1 MRRSLLRVLA
11 AATAPVAA
19 MACTRSAPDQTAA
32 PTPQITLEQVLS
44 IADAG
49 APAWSPDGRRLA
61 FSWGTGTQRNLWVA
75 DADATTPGRPGDTSL
90 QQIAPLVARGGAVVS
105 PDWRRMAFT
114 AKQHIWVLP
123 LDGGRP
129 VQVTSKEGRYSG
141 LNWSPARMLMP
152 CTRYGSP
159 VSSSMMCTL
168 WPLGVG
174 QLYTSIMF
182 FSSHSGK
189 GSV

>member
-105 PDWRRMAFT
+105 PDWRRHFESLT
-114 AKQHIWVLP
+114 EQ
-123 LDGGRP
+123 DGLHQFQQLLARNPHRTKHYGAGR
-129 VQVTSKEGRYSG
+129 QREREARRRGYRCSDHRSK
-141 LNWSPARMLMP
+141 
-152 CTRYGSP
+152 
-159 VSSSMMCTL
+159 
-168 WPLGVG
+168 
-174 QLYTSIMF
+174 
-182 FSSHSGK
+182 
-189 GSV
+189 